1 MLHAGS
7 VLFPEVQEPR
17 VPKVPGAAR
26 GVTRSTEAMNLIS
39 RPLALTPAVAF
50 AGLMGH
56 FCAQYC
62 QEI

>member
-1 MLHAGS
+1 M
-7 VLFPEVQEPR
+7 FPRCWEPP
-17 VPKVPGAAR
+17 VVGGA
-26 GVTRSTEAMNLIS
+26 VTRSTEAMNLIS

-56 FCAQYC
+56 FCAQYR